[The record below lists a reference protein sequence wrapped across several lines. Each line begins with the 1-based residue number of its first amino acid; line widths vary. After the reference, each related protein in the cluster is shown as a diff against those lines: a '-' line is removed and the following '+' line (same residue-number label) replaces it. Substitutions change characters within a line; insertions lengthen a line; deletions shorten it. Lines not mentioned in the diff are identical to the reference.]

1 MPTQTFHNLKL
12 SKKEKII
19 EAITDELSRTT
30 YDNINIQNIIKQ
42 ASIPRGSFYQYF
54 NDKDDMYH
62 YFMTYI
68 GQTKM
73 IYFKDI
79 FTITDKSFIERVE
92 ALYLAGLNFKRDYPK
107 FVKAGE
113 FMMSSPIYQN
123 SDVVKQGFEQI
134 LSIYESWIKYDQQL
148 GLIRPELDS
157 KVLASIIMDFL
168 NKVTIDSFIYHKLD
182 ESEWVLSIKT
192 VLDIF
197 KKGIINHV

>member
-1 MPTQTFHNLKL
+1 MKPLLMSYQ
-12 SKKEKII
+12 EQ
-19 EAITDELSRTT
+19 T
-30 YDNINIQNIIKQ
+30 YDNINIQNIIKD

-54 NDKDDMYH
+54 KDKDDMYQ

-68 GQTKM
+68 GQIKM

-79 FTITDKSFIERVE
+79 FANHTQSFIERVE

-113 FMMSSPIYQN
+113 FMMSSPLYQD
-123 SDVVKQGFEQI
+123 SEAVKQGFEQI
-134 LSIYESWIKYDQQL
+134 LGIYESWILKDQEK
-148 GLIRPELDS
+148 GLIRADINS
-157 KVLASIIMDFL
+157 KILAKIIMDFL

-182 ESEWVLSIKT
+182 ETEWVLSIKA

-197 KKGIINHV
+197 KKGILNHV

>member
-1 MPTQTFHNLKL
+1 MPTQTFNNLKTP
-12 SKKEKII
+12 KKEKLI
-19 EAITDELSRTT
+19 EAITDELSRAT
-30 YDNINIQNIIKQ
+30 YDNINIQNIIKD

-54 NDKDDMYH
+54 KDKDDMYQ

-68 GQTKM
+68 GQIKM

-79 FTITDKSFIERVE
+79 FANHTQSFIERVE

-113 FMMSSPIYQN
+113 FMMSSPLYQD
-123 SDVVKQGFEQI
+123 SEAVKQGFEQI
-134 LSIYESWIKYDQQL
+134 LGIYESWILKDQEK
-148 GLIRPELDS
+148 GLIRADINS
-157 KVLASIIMDFL
+157 KILAKIIMDFL

-182 ESEWVLSIKT
+182 ETEWVLSIKA

-197 KKGIINHV
+197 KKGILNHV

>member
-1 MPTQTFHNLKL
+1 
-12 SKKEKII
+12 
-19 EAITDELSRTT
+19 
-30 YDNINIQNIIKQ
+30 
-42 ASIPRGSFYQYF
+42 
-54 NDKDDMYH
+54 
-62 YFMTYI
+62 MTYI

-134 LSIYESWIKYDQQL
+134 LSIYESWIKHDQQL

>member
-92 ALYLAGLNFKRDYPK
+92 ELYLAGLNFKRDYPK

-134 LSIYESWIKYDQQL
+134 LSIYESWIKHDQQL

>member
-134 LSIYESWIKYDQQL
+134 LSIYESWIKHDQQL

>member
-134 LSIYESWIKYDQQL
+134 LSIYESWIKHDQQL

-157 KVLASIIMDFL
+157 KVLASIIIDFL

>member
-54 NDKDDMYH
+54 NGKDDMYH

-134 LSIYESWIKYDQQL
+134 LSIYESWIEHDQQL

>member
-54 NDKDDMYH
+54 NGKDDMYH

-134 LSIYESWIKYDQQL
+134 LSIYESWIKHDQQL